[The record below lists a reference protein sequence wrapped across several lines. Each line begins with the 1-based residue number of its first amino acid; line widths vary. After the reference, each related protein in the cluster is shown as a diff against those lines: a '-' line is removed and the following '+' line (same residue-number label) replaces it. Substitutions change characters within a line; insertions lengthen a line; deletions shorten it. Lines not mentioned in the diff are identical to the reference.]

1 MLGYSKIQIMG
12 NIGNVPE
19 VRFLPSGDHVV
30 NFSVAVNRKYKDRQG
45 NVKEETDWYRVCA
58 FNGIGSACAQFL
70 SRGSAVF
77 LEGRL
82 QVRTYDSKN
91 GEQVSVEIIPSVV
104 RFLGSPRGVED
115 ATPRPGQPRSARQ
128 DPSPEREEIKGDGDA
143 PF

>member
-1 MLGYSKIQIMG
+1 M
-12 NIGNVPE
+12 
-19 VRFLPSGDHVV
+19 V

-45 NVKEETDWYRVCA
+45 NVKEDTDWYRVCA

-115 ATPRPGQPRSARQ
+115 ATPRPGQPRSAKQ